1 MSKYSVIILFSIIS
15 AIALA
20 ILVMSIGWYL
30 PIFTVVLIP
39 TIIMHILAGIKA
51 YKKQPEFNVWIILSA
66 FAILGFVLFRP
77 DTDAH
82 GGYTG
87 YSSLAYHLGLN
98 ETQHTVPWEYS
109 LELALILLLIQIFA
123 NTRILLKSRK
133 LIRE

>member
-15 AIALA
+15 AVALA

-51 YKKQPEFNVWIILSA
+51 HQKQPEFNVWIILSA
-66 FAILGFVLFRP
+66 IAILGFVLFRP

-82 GGYTG
+82 GGFTG
-87 YSSLAYHLGLN
+87 YSSLMYHLGIN
-98 ETQHTVPWEYS
+98 ETEHTEPFAFS
-109 LELALILLLIQIFA
+109 LELALVFLLAQIFCNTIILL
-123 NTRILLKSRK
+123 RKSGK
-133 LIRE
+133 MK

>member
-1 MSKYSVIILFSIIS
+1 MSKYSVIILFSVIS

-30 PIFTVVLIP
+30 PIFVVVIIP
-39 TIIMHILAGIKA
+39 AIIMHILAGIKA
-51 YKKQPEFNVWIILSA
+51 YQKQPEFNGWIILSEIA
-66 FAILGFVLFRP
+66 MLGFTLFRP

-87 YSSLAYHLGLN
+87 YSSLMYHLGMN

-109 LELALILLLIQIFA
+109 LELALILLLIQIFT
-123 NTRILLKSRK
+123 NTRILLRSRK
-133 LIRE
+133 LIRK

>member
-39 TIIMHILAGIKA
+39 TIIMHVLAGIKA
-51 YKKQPEFNVWIILSA
+51 YQKQPEFNVWIILSA
-66 FAILGFVLFRP
+66 IAILGFVLFRP

-82 GGYTG
+82 GGFTG
-87 YSSLAYHLGLN
+87 YSSLMYHLGIN
-98 ETQHTVPWEYS
+98 ETEHTEPFAYS
-109 LELALILLLIQIFA
+109 LELALVFLLAQIFCNTVILL
-123 NTRILLKSRK
+123 RKSGK
-133 LIRE
+133 MN